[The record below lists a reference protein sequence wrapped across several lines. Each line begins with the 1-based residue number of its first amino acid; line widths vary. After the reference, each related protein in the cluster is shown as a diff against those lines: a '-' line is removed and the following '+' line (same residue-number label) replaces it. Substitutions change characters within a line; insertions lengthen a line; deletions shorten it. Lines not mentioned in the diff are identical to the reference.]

1 MELKVRK
8 LGDSH
13 CVILPREVVDRLRL
27 ADGDTLAAS
36 ETPDGLLLSPSDPK
50 FARAMEGFERVRRR
64 YREALRELA
73 K

>member
-1 MELKVRK
+1 MELKVCK
-8 LGDSH
+8 FGNSH
-13 CVILPREVVDRLRL
+13 GVILPKDVLDRLQL

-36 ETPDGLLLSPSDPK
+36 ETPDGVLLSPSDPK
-50 FARAMEGFERVRRR
+50 FARTMEGFERVRRR